1 MNNNDEYVGVDE
13 KFKPN
18 EEEKKEENLGS
29 KIANDANN
37 AYDKARDY
45 MSDKDNQEKMKN
57 AGKKGLKIAK
67 GIGIGYLI
75 FIGLVLVG
83 VITIFIVVISKMFT
97 TEKTTDDLRNKA
109 NNIIETVEDNIT
121 EAKSDK
127 FNYDLETYVGTRTGL
142 EISSLIDDVVLKVK
156 KNTDHK
162 ITFVYNNTT
171 TSVPDEMIKLK
182 SNFDTKKEYEVTFD
196 YDKDGYINKLTIFD
210 K

>member
-1 MNNNDEYVGVDE
+1 MLFRSGVDE